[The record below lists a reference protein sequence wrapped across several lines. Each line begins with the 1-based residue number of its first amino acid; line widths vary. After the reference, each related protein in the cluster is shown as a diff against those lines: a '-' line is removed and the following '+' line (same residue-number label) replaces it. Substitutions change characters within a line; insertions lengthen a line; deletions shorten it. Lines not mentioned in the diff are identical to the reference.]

1 MKDLNKRNILIK
13 MNIKTSNSIKFEKI
27 TFDCYSSVYSLSVEN
42 YYDSFLNVI
51 DNGQSIKLLNDRSG
65 NAIYGIEVS
74 YVPNINNEIFDY
86 AIEYDKETPTYANES
101 GIEISESEKQNGKK
115 YIIAV
120 IEDATKSL
128 LITFTKNHKNSYQMH
143 YRISFVIVAEKSELI
158 DITFE
163 REFEAIRY
171 KSNVNGK
178 FTEIFNLVG
187 IQYATY
193 HILVYHT
200 KDVTIDS
207 VDSTFYKDN
216 IIASRG
222 H

>member
-1 MKDLNKRNILIK
+1 MCFIYLFI
-13 MNIKTSNSIKFEKI
+13 TSNP
-27 TFDCYSSVYSLSVEN
+27 LSVEN

-86 AIEYDKETPTYANES
+86 AIEYDKEAPTYANES

-128 LITFTKNHKNSYQMH
+128 LITFTKIKNSY
-143 YRISFVIVAEKSELI
+143 
-158 DITFE
+158 
-163 REFEAIRY
+163 
-171 KSNVNGK
+171 
-178 FTEIFNLVG
+178 
-187 IQYATY
+187 
-193 HILVYHT
+193 
-200 KDVTIDS
+200 
-207 VDSTFYKDN
+207 
-216 IIASRG
+216 
-222 H
+222 